1 MPATISEKE
10 FIASKGAEYG
20 PSEWMKVDQD
30 RINKFADATDDHQFI
45 HVDPEGAKETPFG
58 TTIAHGFLS
67 LSLLVPLVSQITP
80 KPDNVKMGVNYGLNK
95 LRFLAPVKVN
105 SEIRVKSK
113 VLDVVEKRPGQYLT
127 TTEVTLEIKGEK
139 TPALIAEW
147 LGMTF
152 LADE

>member
-1 MPATISEKE
+1 MPTPLSVDE
-10 FIASKGAEYG
+10 FRNSKGAEYG
-20 PSEWMKVDQD
+20 PSDWMKVDQD
-30 RINKFADATDDHQFI
+30 RINLFADATGDHQFI
-45 HVDPEGAKETPFG
+45 HVDPEGAKNTPFG

-67 LSLLVPLVSQITP
+67 LSLLVPLISEITP
-80 KPDNVKMGVNYGLNK
+80 LPENKKMGVNYGLNK
-95 LRFLAPVKVN
+95 LRFLQPVKVD

-113 VLDVVEKRPGQYLT
+113 VLDVVEKRPGQFLT

-152 LADE
+152 VDT

>member
-1 MPATISEKE
+1 MPTPLSIDE
-10 FIASKGAEYG
+10 FRRSKGAEYG
-20 PSEWMKVDQD
+20 PSDWMKVDQD
-30 RINKFADATDDHQFI
+30 RINLFADATGDHQFI

-67 LSLLVPLVSQITP
+67 LSLLVPLITEITP
-80 KPDNVKMGVNYGLNK
+80 KPQDVKMGVNYGLNK
-95 LRFLAPVKVN
+95 LRFLQPVKVD

-113 VLDVVEKRPGQYLT
+113 VVDVVEKRPGQFLT

-152 LADE
+152 VDI